1 VQLGGADV
9 FLLLGMVE
17 EQPSCKCST
26 LCTVSTLYSVLPL
39 YPCAQARTRVALL
52 SDEWKNPHPAH
63 CFLAHP
69 KQPNLVNLPLTACF
83 VGLLQCRMDLRS

>member
-1 VQLGGADV
+1 MGGCKVALGVMVHDRSVHSKWLGTVQLGGADV

-52 SDEWKNPHPAH
+52 SDE
-63 CFLAHP
+63 
-69 KQPNLVNLPLTACF
+69 
-83 VGLLQCRMDLRS
+83 